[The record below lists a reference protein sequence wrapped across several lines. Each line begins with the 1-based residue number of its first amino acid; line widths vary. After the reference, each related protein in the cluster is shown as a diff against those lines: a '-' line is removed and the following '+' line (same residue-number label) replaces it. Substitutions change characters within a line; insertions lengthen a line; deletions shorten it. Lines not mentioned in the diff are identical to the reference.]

1 MAMAHQ
7 QQHQQQLK
15 QAQQQ
20 QVFNSQA
27 QSQQQQQA
35 SLLRQQHPQQPAPQ
49 QQPQQQQQQSQQQ
62 QTRAEAHSPQGP
74 SQAAL
79 QLWQLW
85 GNQDRTPQAGEV
97 QVNTFRRL
105 CDCMA
110 ASYSLSCCV
119 SPTARSIFLLM
130 SLAQLCILSNAMLA
144 ADAHSTARHQA

>member
-35 SLLRQQHPQQPAPQ
+35 SLMRQQHPQQPAPQ
-49 QQPQQQQQQSQQQ
+49 QQPQQQQQSQQQ

-97 QVNTFRRL
+97 QVNTFRRSCRCL
-105 CDCMA
+105 CECIV
-110 ASYSLSCCV
+110 V
-119 SPTARSIFLLM
+119 SFLLCQSCRM
-130 SLAQLCILSNAMLA
+130 
-144 ADAHSTARHQA
+144 

>member
-1 MAMAHQ
+1 MVMAHQ
-7 QQHQQQLK
+7 QQHQQHLK

-35 SLLRQQHPQQPAPQ
+35 SLIRQQHPQHPAPQ
-49 QQPQQQQQQSQQQ
+49 QQPQQQQQSSQQQ

-105 CDCMA
+105 CDCIGGIVLLLLLCQFFRMRLLVDVSGSA
-110 ASYSLSCCV
+110 LPTQQCYDCCRC
-119 SPTARSIFLLM
+119 P
-130 SLAQLCILSNAMLA
+130 
-144 ADAHSTARHQA
+144 